1 MTRLSS
7 QIIKVFFVIFY
18 LLEEEELALNE
29 KVEAPIPES
38 TLQSSQKRD
47 KPDSQLDAKQ
57 KKKEK
62 FAELKVSFACCF
74 SLETTKGTE
83 CKKQNNIWYSSNVTS
98 WASCLFLV
106 LYNSWKWR

>member
-1 MTRLSS
+1 MSLFKSRTIFAVILFQNTVVILKMTRLSS
-7 QIIKVFFVIFY
+7 QIIKVLFVIFY
-18 LLEEEELALNE
+18 LLEKEQLALNE

-83 CKKQNNIWYSSNVTS
+83 CKKQNNI
-98 WASCLFLV
+98 
-106 LYNSWKWR
+106 

>member
-1 MTRLSS
+1 MSLFKSRTIFAVILFQNTVVILKMTRLSS
-7 QIIKVFFVIFY
+7 QIIKVLFVIFY

-83 CKKQNNIWYSSNVTS
+83 CKKQNNI
-98 WASCLFLV
+98 
-106 LYNSWKWR
+106 